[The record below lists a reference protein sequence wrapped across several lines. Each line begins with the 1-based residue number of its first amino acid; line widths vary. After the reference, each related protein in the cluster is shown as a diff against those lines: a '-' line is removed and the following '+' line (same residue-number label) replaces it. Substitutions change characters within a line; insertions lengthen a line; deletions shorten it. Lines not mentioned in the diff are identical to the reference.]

1 MILFDTQPTSLSTA
15 SFVTHTSRLSVIERL
30 TNTICHCDNK
40 LADIST
46 LLNDASLISSMI
58 SMGGY
63 KNILVLPTPI
73 TEERLRNRK
82 YEPTDHSGDLL
93 FPIVHQFCGGEGKV
107 SVAVAEEGHLYEG
120 AWKEFGV
127 NTIPVKN
134 WFSLDRTIQDID
146 CNIHGKF
153 DAIVL
158 MGNRHSIKKGT
169 FQSNDIKEKFK
180 TVCTPSFDMID
191 VCRKNSK
198 KTRIIRGK
206 TRDLSDFKRRFIK
219 FANTSSQ
226 WGVIYTANDHKL
238 PKALMGHKRHNLDNQ
253 RMLLTHLR
261 FNHNIEQLETFY
273 KVFK

>member
-198 KTRIIRGK
+198 KTRIIKGK
-206 TRDLSDFKRRFIK
+206 TRDLSNFKRRFIK
-219 FANTSSQ
+219 FANTSGM
-226 WGVIYTANDHKL
+226 WGTIYTSTHKL
-238 PKALMGHKRHNLDNQ
+238 PEALRGYKRHPSYD
-253 RMLLTHLR
+253 RRRLLTHFR